1 MPHGERTAESQR
13 ECASIAWEVVA
24 EVQGEMLWVK
34 EGEWQWRRKRSAEWR
49 APVGSRV
56 KVRFLAHINKWRVV
70 LFIEMRLEDQVWGK
84 IESCF

>member
-13 ECASIAWEVVA
+13 ECANIAWEVVA

-56 KVRFLAHINKWRVV
+56 KVRFLAGIKRMEGGAVH
-70 LFIEMRLEDQVWGK
+70 
-84 IESCF
+84 